1 MIWQPAEYIPTSGG
15 GAGVKMNAEFSN
27 LGQDDSSLLVE
38 AMNVKLFGLNKCR
51 VFFRTVMSQLKFVN
65 AFH

>member
-1 MIWQPAEYIPTSGG
+1 
-15 GAGVKMNAEFSN
+15 MNAEFSN